1 MATVPLKGQ
10 MNKFLTP
17 SSDEV
22 PTLNAYDVNTPQ
34 AAREGLPLR
43 LFDKSRARYNQG
55 EVVDEDTKNYN
66 QALNIFHL
74 MARENKTPQEIKS
87 RIGENMYNK
96 IIMNKKNV
104 RQAAT
109 GGVMPTDP
117 LLDPK
122 FSRYYE
128 EPEYRAYSTGG
139 LTDYELLQL
148 KNMKYDVKKYGV
160 KHYGGVKVLKDIL
173 KVNKYAEGG
182 EVEGPMEVPEL
193 TPEQETNLDMQ
204 MEEAIPPMEEGEIE
218 EDEDTVLDTSMLDE
232 QEKVLLNE
240 AVEMHPELESIIP
253 KIVATEFTGQGE
265 VDGPGTGTSDDIP
278 AMLSDGE
285 FVFTAKATKQLG
297 VDKLRKQM
305 KTAEDEYDNSMA
317 VQDSQQIEY
326 EQPMMYKGGLMSVNK
341 YKI

>member
-55 EVVDEDTKNYN
+55 DVVNEDTKNYN

-74 MARENKTPQEIKS
+74 MSRENKTPQEIKS

-109 GGVMPTDP
+109 GGVMPTEP
-117 LLDPK
+117 LLDPR

-128 EPEYRAYSTGG
+128 QPEYKAYAHGG
-139 LTDYELLQL
+139 RVGLEE
-148 KNMKYDVKKYGV
+148 G
-160 KHYGGVKVLKDIL
+160 DII
-173 KVNKYAEGG
+173 EEQG
-182 EVEGPMEVPEL
+182 MQIPEL

-204 MEEAIPPMEEGEIE
+204 MEEAIPSMEEGEM
-218 EDEDTVLDTSMLDE
+218 DVSAQVDTSVLDSDE
-232 QEKVLLNE
+232 EALLE
-240 AVEMHPELESIIP
+240 EVIEMHPG
-253 KIVATEFTGQGE
+253 IVDVIVKLTTKEFTGQGE
-265 VDGPGTGTSDDIP
+265 VDGPGTGISDDIP